1 MDMIPNISTT
11 QGPQLSFKLNP
22 DQVERLGIEN
32 DSFNKTLNVG
42 RKADQNLG
50 KDDFLKLLIAQLSH
64 QDPTQ
69 PLEDKEFIA
78 QMAQFSTLEQVTNL
92 STEMSKL
99 AQHFQ
104 KNEALSLLGRVV
116 EIVSGENTIKGR
128 VEKIKGGDIQQ
139 VFVGGKYYDYQ
150 AVDSVSAE

>member
-1 MDMIPNISTT
+1 MEITANMNTNQLPRLDMN
-11 QGPQLSFKLNP
+11 LDP
-22 DQVERLGIEN
+22 DRLARLEMEN
-32 DSFNKTLNVG
+32 DQFNKTLNQG
-42 RKADQNLG
+42 RKIDTDLG
-50 KDDFLKLLIAQLSH
+50 KDDFLKILLTQLSH

-78 QMAQFSTLEQVTNL
+78 QMAQFSTLEQITNL
-92 STEMSKL
+92 STEMTRI

-104 KNEALSLLGRVV
+104 KNEAISLLGKIV
-116 EIVSGENTIKGR
+116 EIVSGENVVKGK

-150 AVDSVSAE
+150 SVESVSIE